1 MTIPAQAKSL
11 IKATTLAVV
20 ATSDSKGR
28 VHLASARDMRVLDGD
43 RVAFE
48 EWFCNETLSNLEN
61 NPHVTVGVVD
71 SNTGKGYQLLGQL
84 VGADPEAMTDGFSR
98 GEEVLPGQYPQTR
111 YRLSIEV
118 FSVIELNTGP
128 HSDKELD

>member
-1 MTIPAQAKSL
+1 MTIPAQVKDL
-11 IKATTLAVV
+11 IEAANLAVV

-28 VHLASARDMRVLDGD
+28 VHLATAKDMRVLDED

-48 EWFCNETLSNLEN
+48 EWFCNETLSNLED

-84 VGADPEAMTDGFSR
+84 VGADPEAMMDGFSE

-111 YRLSIEV
+111 YRLSIIV
-118 FSVIELNTGP
+118 MSVIELNTGP
-128 HSDKELD
+128 HSDKELE

>member
-1 MTIPAQAKSL
+1 MTIPAQVKSL
-11 IKATTLAVV
+11 IEAANLAVV

-28 VHLASARDMRVLDGD
+28 VHLATAKDMRVLVEN

-48 EWFCNETLSNLEN
+48 EWFCNETLSNLEG

-71 SNTGKGYQLLGQL
+71 SNTGKGYQLMGQL
-84 VGADPEAMTDGFSR
+84 VGADPEAMMDGFSK

-118 FSVIELNTGP
+118 ISVIELNTGP
-128 HSDKELD
+128 HSDEELE

>member
-1 MTIPAQAKSL
+1 MTIPAQVKSL
-11 IKATTLAVV
+11 IEAANLAVV

-28 VHLASARDMRVLDGD
+28 VHLATAKDMRVLDED

-48 EWFCNETLSNLEN
+48 EWFCNETLSNLED

-84 VGADPEAMTDGFSR
+84 VGADPEAMMDGFSE

-111 YRLSIEV
+111 YRLSIIV
-118 FSVIELNTGP
+118 MSVIELNTGP
-128 HSDKELD
+128 HSDKELE